1 MKAVILVGGEGTRL
15 RPLTCNIT
23 KAMVPVLNLPF
34 LEHVFHYLRGHGIDD
49 TVLALCHLPQQV
61 KGYFGSGDRVGIR
74 LSYALEESPL
84 GTAGAVKNS
93 EEGLDQPFFVL
104 NGDVFTGLDLT
115 TMLAFHR
122 ERKAKA
128 TIALTPVEDPTA
140 YGLVETDDEGR
151 IKRFLEKPSWDQV
164 TTNMI
169 NAGIYILEPEVLTYI
184 PPQTFC
190 MFEHNLFPMLLD
202 LGQPLYGFA
211 SHDYWIDIGSPQ
223 KYLQLNHDLLLGRC
237 PGFEPQAPQPSSIHP
252 TAQIKGPVVL
262 GKDSNIA
269 AEASILGPSVIGP
282 GCSIGPGAI
291 VECSVLWSE
300 VQVQDRAILNNCI
313 IGNNCRIGAESCIG
327 KGSVLS
333 DNVIVH
339 PGIKLRPGTAV
350 WPGVEVDNEVGN
362 FGPVESK

>member
-23 KAMVPVLNLPF
+23 KAIVPVLNRPF

-49 TVLALCHLPQQV
+49 TVLALCYLPDQI
-61 KGYFGSGDRVGIR
+61 KDCFEFDDRAGIKV
-74 LSYALEESPL
+74 SCALEETPL
-84 GTAGAVKNS
+84 GTAGAVKNA
-93 EEGLDQPFFVL
+93 EVGLAQPFFVL

-115 TMLAFHR
+115 AMLAFHR
-122 ERKAKA
+122 ERKAKV

-140 YGLVETDDEGR
+140 YGLVETDDQGR

-169 NAGIYILEPEVLTYI
+169 NAGIYILEPDVLENI

-211 SHDYWIDIGSPQ
+211 NHDYWIDIGSPQ
-223 KYLQLNHDLLLGRC
+223 KYLKLNHDLLLGRC
-237 PGFEPQAPQPSSIHP
+237 PGFEPPVPESSSIHP
-252 TAQIKGPVVL
+252 TAKIEEPVIIGGGSDIGAQALIQGPT
-262 GKDSNIA
+262 
-269 AEASILGPSVIGP
+269 VIGP

-291 VECSVLWSE
+291 VKSSVLWSG
-300 VQVQDRAILNNCI
+300 VQVEEKAVLSNCI

-327 KGSVLS
+327 EGSVLS

-339 PGIKLRPGTAV
+339 PGIKLRPGAAV
-350 WPGVEVDNEVGN
+350 WPGLEVDNEVGN
-362 FGPVESK
+362 FGPVESR